1 MNYSTKV
8 IIIMSSE
15 TNITDNEK
23 KNLFNCLQSIRDL
36 LPTKKQLTS
45 IEKFHILLDIN
56 NKINQSIKPANLDAL
71 QSEEVFVIYRDI
83 LLEKEKGLDIE
94 ALSFFEFFLK
104 INPQLSSLYKKL
116 KIHFIISRTIEKE
129 YITNPESKPIIK
141 YIKFLKSWIK
151 LSPLNFPRLC
161 GFSLIALATFER
173 KMTNVKK
180 YSIEL
185 LRLLA
190 IHNTELFS
198 WIGGFAVMANAVLN
212 KDIDEIDDL
221 SAKIADTIIYLLD
234 EEKSRNIM
242 MRNFDFARV
251 FAVFT
256 DIKTNMQRSV
266 NDSEAHE
273 TSRLASQF
281 ILRMLRSPPGLLFLI
296 QNKRYMESL
305 VEAFRQPTPLQN
317 VLFELF
323 EELLNLRSQQIEY
336 MLILQLYLLI
346 ECNFYNALLE
356 LSMVEKFEEKTK
368 DIIKMFLKLCY
379 NIYPQSHI
387 PSNEFLTYAMK
398 KKLDNS
404 EAYDNKTLLSKIKSI
419 FDNNSKIMFTQQ
431 LIKYFEMN
439 PNNEE
444 IRKNSF
450 LYTCET
456 LYLNLPSCYKDTRI
470 VRKDVWM
477 NLQVEPEPSM
487 GDCLYLLKN
496 LPEDPAKWP
505 LQKLK
510 LLFDKL
516 GEIKKHTGEYIKEPL
531 FKQLLFFFQPQE
543 NNFIYLPWKPQNFI
557 YIEIA
562 YKFFAIML
570 SVKEGA
576 QLLDS
581 RINEGTFMIYE
592 SFMNTLQKLLTEHRQ
607 FLKGSVLKLD
617 VSNMNDLNQ
626 SVNLDTRTKKQFYSF
641 VDQNALLH
649 KPKSLEFDNI
659 NVTLF
664 REYFTLIGFFT
675 FFKKGTDLLKKYE
688 ILSKF
693 VKLAKHSKF
702 DHIVAILLLS
712 CNYTKDKVIRDFLLE
727 VFHTGSEYL
736 VRICLNIVSFLIN
749 SEYYNLVFVW
759 IVDSIIEKLNT
770 KARKDVKWLIIDI
783 LTELVLYTKYDL
795 QILKKLKVDLLK
807 NNKKLLYA
815 FLRKE
820 NCISLLQDSGLIK
833 HAYDS
838 FKNDEESIKA
848 FEQIERKLLGSSNNI
863 RDTDENYYFIYKHSH
878 LNIDFCFS
886 DSGSY
891 LAALLRYPWGLRAR
905 IEQGGKEFNVSL
917 SSNVC
922 YNKDKNAIEV
932 IGTMSSISTIEIIND
947 GFKFDK
953 SEGWSF
959 GVSLF
964 VGSYLVNQLLEVV
977 EVDYFTKIDYY
988 CVQSFKDLD
997 KERYKIVKNGVEYYF
1012 KKNSKNRYSVSKV
1025 VLYIYLE
1032 NIDKKTNAKAKSSEN
1047 DNFFDVLCKT
1057 KEGAEYLRNNKIID
1071 EITDRLNNLTDTEE
1085 IKVNILNIGNMAQNE
1100 EGARILEE
1108 NKALVKLLLVDYFK
1122 QKQSLSLKGV
1132 SLHVAHMF
1140 AKSATGRKLLA
1151 NHNWDVFFIYKKRI
1165 SDPDDQYIA
1174 FPQFNKNENKA
1185 LVDKVEPKKQWSVFS
1200 NIITH
1205 VHEQFKDPKLVQ
1217 RQFIDFILEIS
1228 KNKSGDMR
1236 KDAKERIAYF
1246 KDNISEEIDLFYYV
1260 MVQLSF
1266 YIFTKAYRRN
1276 LWLILDVFF
1285 FTNNFLM
1292 LLDEADI
1299 IYNDFILHI

>member
-1 MNYSTKV
+1 
-8 IIIMSSE
+8 MSSE

-23 KNLFNCLQSIRDL
+23 KNLFNCLQNIRDL

-45 IEKFHILLDIN
+45 IEKYHILLDIN

-71 QSEEVFVIYRDI
+71 QSEEVFTIYRDI

-94 ALSFFEFFLK
+94 ALNFFEFFLR
-104 INPQLSSLYKKL
+104 INPQLSTLYKKL
-116 KIHFIISRTIEKE
+116 KVHFIISRTIEKD

-151 LSPLNFPRLC
+151 LSPTNFPRLC

-180 YSIEL
+180 FSIEL

-198 WIGGFAVMANAVLN
+198 WIGGFGVMANAVVN
-212 KDIDEIDDL
+212 KEIDEIDDL

-242 MRNFDFARV
+242 MRHFDFAKI

-256 DIKTNMQRSV
+256 DIKTNMVRSA
-266 NDSEAHE
+266 NDIEAHE
-273 TSRLASQF
+273 GARLACQF

-305 VEAFRQPTPLQN
+305 VEAFRQPTPLQG

-323 EELLNLRSQQIEY
+323 EELLNLQAQQIAY

-356 LSMVEKFEEKTK
+356 LAMVEKFEEKSK
-368 DIIKMFLKLCY
+368 DLMKMFLKLCY

-398 KKLDNS
+398 KNIDNA
-404 EAYDNKTLLSKIKSI
+404 EAYDNKTLVSKIKSI
-419 FDNNSKIMFTQQ
+419 MDNNSKIMFTQQ
-431 LIKYFEMN
+431 LMKYFEMN
-439 PNNEE
+439 PNSEE

-487 GDCLYLLKN
+487 GDCFYLLKN
-496 LPEDPAKWP
+496 LSEDPTKWP

-510 LLFDKL
+510 LLFEKL
-516 GEIKKHTGEYIKEPL
+516 GDIKKHAGEYIKEPL
-531 FKQLLFFFQPQE
+531 FKQILFFFQPRD

-557 YIEIA
+557 HIEIA
-562 YKFFAIML
+562 YKFFTIML
-570 SVKEGA
+570 SVKEGV
-576 QLLDS
+576 QLLES
-581 RINEGTFMIYE
+581 RISEGTFMIYE
-592 SFMNTLQKLLTEHRQ
+592 SFMNTLQKLLTEHKQ
-607 FLKGSVLKLD
+607 FLKGSMLKLD
-617 VSNMNDLNQ
+617 VSTYNDMNK
-626 SVNLDTRTKKQFYSF
+626 SAITESKGRKQFYSF
-641 VDQNALLH
+641 VESNPLIH

-664 REYFTLIGFFT
+664 REYFALIGYFT
-675 FFKKGTDLLKKYE
+675 FFKKGSDLLKKYE
-688 ILSKF
+688 ILDKF
-693 VKLAKHSKF
+693 AKLAKHSRF
-702 DHIVAILLLS
+702 DHIISIFIIS
-712 CNYTKDKVIRDFLLE
+712 CNYTKDKIVRDFFLQ
-727 VFHTGSEYL
+727 VFNVGSEYL
-736 VRICLNIVSFLIN
+736 VRICLNVCSFLIN
-749 SEYYNLVFVW
+749 SEYYNLIFIW
-759 IVDSIIEKLNT
+759 MIDPIIDKLNT
-770 KARKDVKWLIIDI
+770 KARKEVKWLIIDI

-795 QILKKLKVDLLK
+795 QILKKLNIELLK

-815 FLRKE
+815 LLRKE
-820 NCISLLQDSGLIK
+820 NCIPLLEDSGLVK
-833 HAYDS
+833 LAYEN
-838 FKNDEESIKA
+838 FKNDEEPVKA
-848 FEQIERKLLGSSNNI
+848 FEQIEKKLLVSTSHI
-863 RDTDENYYFIYKHSH
+863 REIDENYYFLYKHSH
-878 LNIDFCFS
+878 LNIDFCYS

-905 IEQGGKEFNVSL
+905 IEQASKEYNISL
-917 SSNVC
+917 NSLVC
-922 YNKDKNAIEV
+922 YNKEKNAIEI
-932 IGTMSSISTIEIIND
+932 IGTMNNLSSLEILNE

-953 SEGWSF
+953 NEIWSF

-964 VGSYLVNQLLEVV
+964 VGSFLVNQLLEVV

-988 CVQSFKDLD
+988 CLQNLKQLD
-997 KERYKIVKNGVEYYF
+997 KDRYKIVKNGVEYYF
-1012 KKNSKNRYSVSKV
+1012 KKTANNRYTVNKV

-1032 NIDKKTNAKAKSSEN
+1032 NIDKKSSAKEKSSEA
-1047 DNFFDVLCKT
+1047 DNFFDVICKT
-1057 KEGAEYLRNNKIID
+1057 KEGAEYLRKNFIIH
-1071 EITDRLNNLTDTEE
+1071 EITDKLNEITDTEE
-1085 IKVNILNIGNMAQNE
+1085 IKINILNIGNIAQNE
-1100 EGARILEE
+1100 EGAKILQD
-1108 NKALVKLLLVDYFK
+1108 NKNLLKLLLVDYFK

-1140 AKSATGRKLLA
+1140 AKSATGRKLLS
-1151 NHNWDVFFIYKKRI
+1151 HHDWDVYFIYKKRI

-1174 FPQFNKNENKA
+1174 FPQLNKNENKA
-1185 LVDKVEPKKQWSVFS
+1185 HVEKTEPKKQWVVFH
-1200 NIITH
+1200 NIVTH
-1205 VHEQFKDPKLVQ
+1205 VHGQFKDSKSIQ
-1217 RQFIDFILEIS
+1217 KQFIDFIVEIS
-1228 KNKSGDMR
+1228 KNKSGDMK
-1236 KDAKERIAYF
+1236 KDSKERIAYF
-1246 KDNISEEIDLFYYV
+1246 KDNISEDIDLFMYII
-1260 MVQLSF
+1260 VQLSF
-1266 YIFTKAYRRN
+1266 YIFSKNYRRN
-1276 LWLILDVFF
+1276 LWMILDVFF
-1285 FTNNFLM
+1285 YTNNFLM
-1292 LLDEADI
+1292 LLDEADS
-1299 IYNDFILHI
+1299 IYNDFILNI